1 MIAKKIIVGISGG
14 VDSAV
19 SALLLKQQG
28 WQVEGLFMF
37 NWAEDEAGYCNA
49 AEDFQTA
56 RQVCDELDIPLHR
69 ADFSAE
75 YRERVFQQFLDEYA
89 AGRTPNP
96 DVLCNREI
104 KFRSFLE
111 HAARLGAP
119 FVATGHYAGVEEH
132 EGQHWLV
139 KAADGNKDQTYFLAL
154 VPEAAFARTHF
165 PLAGL
170 RKPEVRELAQKAGLP
185 NHARKDSTGI
195 CFIGERPMREFL
207 NRYLPA
213 PPGPIMS
220 LDRPGEVLGEHSGL
234 IHYTPG
240 QRKGLRVGGRRGAN
254 EAPWYV
260 VRKDLKQNI
269 LFVSQDNDNKE
280 LCKKTLLT
288 GPSHW
293 IGPPPRPGSYTAR
306 IRHRQQEQLCQLQ
319 PQKENERGGLRVEFA
334 QAQRAMTAGQYVV
347 FYQAQRCLGGAVIER
362 VGHESS

>member
-1 MIAKKIIVGISGG
+1 MADKVIVGISGG

-19 SALLLKQQG
+19 SAFLLKQQG

-56 RQVCDELDIPLHR
+56 GQVCDELDIPLHR

-111 HAARLGAP
+111 YAGRLGAQR
-119 FVATGHYAGVEEH
+119 VATGHYAGVEQH
-132 EGQHWLV
+132 EGDTWLV
-139 KAADGNKDQTYFLAL
+139 KATDGNKDQTYFLAL
-154 VPEAAFARTHF
+154 VPEAAFARTLF

-195 CFIGERPMREFL
+195 CFVGERPMREFL
-207 NRYLPA
+207 NRYLTA
-213 PPGPIMS
+213 RPGPIMS
-220 LDRPGEVLGEHSGL
+220 LDRPGEMLGEHGGL
-234 IHYTPG
+234 LHYTPG
-240 QRKGLRVGGRRGAN
+240 QRKGIGVGGRRSASA
-254 EAPWYV
+254 APWYV
-260 VRKDLKQNI
+260 VRKDFKQNI
-269 LFVSQDNDNKE
+269 LFVSQQLDNKE
-280 LCKKTLLT
+280 LYSMTLNT
-288 GPSHW
+288 GPAHW
-293 IGPPPRPGSYTAR
+293 IGPPPTTPACTAR
-306 IRHRQQEQLCQLQ
+306 IRHRQAEQDCQV
-319 PQKENERGGLRVEFA
+319 EANGSGLRVAFV
-334 QAQRAMTAGQYVV
+334 QAQRAITPGQYAV
-347 FYQAQRCLGGAVIER
+347 FYQGQRCLGGAVIER
-362 VGHESS
+362 VGHG